1 MADNIDMIAQ
11 AMGILGGGKKKDS
24 PQKPA
29 GQPQPLLPRPL
40 KEAVTMAPHAAAP
53 APAPAP
59 VGTGS
64 RLTKA
69 ERVVVKEL
77 ARYAALHAAI
87 IEMRHEIEKGA
98 NPTLVEQRL
107 DETLRN
113 AKVVIR

>member
-29 GQPQPLLPRPL
+29 GQPLLPRPL
-40 KEAVTMAPHAAAP
+40 REAAAMAP
-53 APAPAP
+53 APTPAPVPPPAP

-113 AKVVIR
+113 AKVVIK